1 MNKLILL
8 ISLFTSLP
16 GFAQQ
21 KEEVAVLS
29 GSRALHLAVFRDKDS
44 VSLNKLFSDKLSY
57 GHSGGKL
64 ENKSEAIRNISRN
77 LSVYEDL
84 AMSPVSVWIEG
95 QTAIA
100 RYQMSANEKTID
112 GKLNPLKLYILLVWI
127 KEKNDWR
134 VIARQAVKGN

>member
-1 MNKLILL
+1 MKKLILVL
-8 ISLFTSLP
+8 GLFFSFA

-21 KEEVAVLS
+21 KDEVDVLS
-29 GSRALHLAVFRDKDS
+29 GARALHLAVFRDKDS
-44 VSLNKLFSDKLSY
+44 ASLQKLFSDKLSY

-64 ENKSEAIRNISRN
+64 ETKTEAIRNISRN
-77 LSVYEDL
+77 MSVYEDL

-112 GKLNPLKLYILLVWI
+112 GKLNPLKLYILLVWV
-127 KEKNDWR
+127 KEKNDWK